1 MADIGIGW
9 SGTDKEIF
17 KRTMTKIFDTTQ
29 EPALEQWRD
38 MFKAV
43 PVSDLFSREGRM
55 AGIGLPSL
63 VADGQGIQTQIP
75 TWDDTKDYTQAKYG
89 TAFRYT
95 DGWKKFNRWDL
106 AAKLTKSLGISMR
119 EGKCIDCS
127 SVYNSATGTGIT
139 GYDGLALASTA
150 HTCLDDDS
158 TTFSNYLN
166 AALGVTSLAT
176 ARIRFRKMVKD
187 DGRRLV
193 LKPDKLWVN
202 PDLEY
207 TANELTKSKLEVD
220 TGNNTI
226 NVHYGAFPTYVYDRL
241 TSTTSWGLS
250 AQKDPEFDIFVETSE
265 EPHIWTMDAPDTTG
279 DTLVLAQG
287 RYVKGFRDARR
298 VVVGDL

>member
-1 MADIGIGW
+1 MAIGIQW
-9 SGTDKEIF
+9 TGTDKEIF

-43 PVSDLFSREGRM
+43 SVSDLFSREGRM
-55 AGIGLPSL
+55 AGIGLPEEVS
-63 VADGQGIQTQIP
+63 DGQGIQTQTP
-75 TWDDTKDYTQAKYG
+75 TWDDTLDYTQLKFG
-89 TAFRYT
+89 TGFRYT

-106 AAKLTKSLGISMR
+106 AAKLTKNLGIVMR

-127 SVYNSATGTGIT
+127 SVYNSATGTDIVGF
-139 GYDGLALASTA
+139 DGKALAATDHS
-150 HTCLDDDS
+150 CLDDAS
-158 TTFSNYLN
+158 TTWDNYLN

-176 ARIRFRKMVKD
+176 ARLRFRKSVKD
-187 DGRRLV
+187 DGQRLV

-207 TANELTKSKLEVD
+207 TANELTKSTGKVD
-220 TGNNTI
+220 SADNNI
-226 NVHYGAFPTYVYDRL
+226 NIHQGAFGTYVYDRL

-250 AQKDPEFDIFVETSE
+250 AQKDPDFDIFVETSE
-265 EPHIWTMDAPDTTG
+265 EPRIWTMDAPDTTG